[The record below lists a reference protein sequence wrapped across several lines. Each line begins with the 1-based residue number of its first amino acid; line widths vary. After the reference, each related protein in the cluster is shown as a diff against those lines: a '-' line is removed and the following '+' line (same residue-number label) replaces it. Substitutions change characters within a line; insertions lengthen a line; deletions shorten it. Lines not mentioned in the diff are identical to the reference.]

1 MRCDEI
7 RELAPEIAL
16 GIVDGKERAEAL
28 RPLSWCSECRSAV
41 ERLSQVTDELLM
53 VAPVQEPPAGFETR
67 VAAAMGLPGQPRR
80 RRRARWFGP
89 RRIAARLGPVVATA
103 AVTAAAL
110 VVVYHDDH
118 ETAKRYRETLAEA
131 DGRYFQA
138 EPLRDEDG
146 ARAGVAF
153 GYEGSPSWLL
163 VTVDGG
169 QRGSVTRAELRTKDG
184 RVIPLSS
191 LQLDSKGSWGGAIP
205 VNLYRVGSIRLVG
218 KGRDHV
224 LRASFPQGTSER
236 D

>member
-28 RPLSWCSECRSAV
+28 RHLSGCSECRRAV

-67 VAAAMGLPGQPRR
+67 VAAAMGLPGQPPR
-80 RRRARWFGP
+80 RRRARWFAP
-89 RRIAARLGPVVATA
+89 RRLAARLGPVVATA

-138 EPLRDEDG
+138 EPLRDENG

-169 QRGSVTRAELRTKDG
+169 HRGSVTRAELRTKDG
-184 RVIPLSS
+184 RVIPLRS